1 MLETYVHIIGLAL
14 AVIGISIAI
23 AIAYYKQDKNRG
35 K

>member
-1 MLETYVHIIGLAL
+1 MLETYIHVIGLAAAGL
-14 AVIGISIAI
+14 GISIAI

>member
-1 MLETYVHIIGLAL
+1 MLETYIHGIGLAAAGL
-14 AVIGISIAI
+14 GISIAI